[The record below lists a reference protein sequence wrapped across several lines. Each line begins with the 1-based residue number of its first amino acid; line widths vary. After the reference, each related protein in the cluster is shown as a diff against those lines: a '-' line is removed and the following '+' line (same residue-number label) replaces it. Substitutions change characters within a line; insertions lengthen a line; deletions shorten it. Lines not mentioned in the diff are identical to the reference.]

1 MCYYLPT
8 KKKVLI
14 NIGKSR
20 KENFFFFWEEKKE
33 RKFIKD
39 NCRFP
44 ICFVFKKRK

>member
-20 KENFFFFWEEKKE
+20 KENFFFFGKKKKKE
-33 RKFIKD
+33 SL
-39 NCRFP
+39 
-44 ICFVFKKRK
+44 